1 MRFLTK
7 AAYAAPS
14 VGFAGISLP
23 LLIFLPTYYATQRDV
38 PIAAVGA
45 AFAIIRLLDIGFDP
59 LIGAA
64 MDRTRTRFGRFK
76 PWMAIGAPLFMLAVY
91 ALFMPPAG
99 AGLAYLIAC
108 LLGAYTAWSICFVAQ
123 LGWGVALSGDYAERN
138 SIFGWWQAAYLLGS
152 LVITTLPLTPALRA
166 NPAIAVPTM
175 GAFILVATPLAVI
188 LALLVV
194 PEPMS
199 GPRPKVALADYL
211 KLMVRPNIARLLAI
225 DLLVGV
231 AVNTNAALF
240 FFYFG
245 FARGVPFTQAAILL
259 FATNLGSLAGA
270 LLWGRLGS
278 ALGKHRAAMAGLVAY
293 AVLLVA
299 VQVAPVSSLPVGA
312 AVMLLFGA
320 TLSAGPVLVRS
331 MLADVGDEERL
342 LRGVDHTGLISALFS
357 NSSKLGAVIGPAI
370 AFAVLGATG
379 FQAKASA
386 QAPAALNALIGLAIW
401 APAVVGLLAALLAR
415 GHTLTAQ
422 AHAAV
427 RARLDQKA
435 SAAEIAV

>member
-1 MRFLTK
+1 MRLLTK

-14 VGFAGISLP
+14 VGLAGVSLP
-23 LLIFLPTYYATQRDV
+23 LLIFLPTYYATQRGL

-76 PWMAIGAPLFMLAVY
+76 PWMAVGTPLFMLAVY

-99 AGLAYLIAC
+99 AGLTYLVLALLAAYA
-108 LLGAYTAWSICFVAQ
+108 AWSICFVSQ

-152 LVITTLPLTPALRA
+152 LVITTLPLTPALRTDSA
-166 NPAIAVPTM
+166 LAVPTM
-175 GAFILVATPLAVI
+175 GQFILIATPLAVI
-188 LALLVV
+188 VALLVV
-194 PEPMS
+194 PEPPS

-225 DLLVGV
+225 DLLIGV
-231 AVNTNAALF
+231 AVATNAALF

-245 FARGVPFTQAAILL
+245 FARGLPFGQAAILL
-259 FATNLGSLAGA
+259 FATNLGSLIGA

-278 ALGKHRAAMAGLVAY
+278 LIGKHQAASVGFIAY
-293 AVLLVA
+293 AALLAIVHL
-299 VQVAPVSSLPVGA
+299 APFERLPVGA
-312 AVMLLFGA
+312 GVMMLFGA

-342 LRGVDHTGLISALFS
+342 LRGADHTGLISALFS
-357 NSSKLGAVIGPAI
+357 NSNKLGAVIGPAV

-379 FQAKASA
+379 FQAKTAT
-386 QAPAALNALIGLAIW
+386 QAPETVRALALMAIW
-401 APAVVGLLAALLAR
+401 APAAIGLVAALLAR
-415 GHTLTAQ
+415 GHALTAQ
-422 AHAAV
+422 AHAEI
-427 RARLDQKA
+427 RTRLQA
-435 SAAEIAV
+435 QTP

>member
-1 MRFLTK
+1 MKFLTK

-14 VGFAGISLP
+14 IGFAGISLP
-23 LLIFLPTYYATQRDV
+23 LLIFLPTYYVTQRDL

-45 AFAIIRLLDIGFDP
+45 AFAIIRLLDIGLDP

-64 MDRTRTRFGRFK
+64 MDRTRSRFGRFK
-76 PWMAIGAPLFMLAVY
+76 PWLAIGTPLFMLAVY
-91 ALFMPPAG
+91 ALFMPPLG
-99 AGLAYLIAC
+99 AGLAYLVAC
-108 LLGAYTAWSICFVAQ
+108 LLGAYVAWSVCFVAQ

-138 SIFGWWQAAYLLGS
+138 SIFGWWQVAYLLGS

-166 NPAIAVPTM
+166 NPGLAVPTM
-175 GAFILVATPLAVI
+175 GIFILIATPLAVFV
-188 LALLVV
+188 ALLVV
-194 PEPMS
+194 PEPQS
-199 GPRPKVALADYL
+199 APRFKVVLFDYL

-225 DLLVGV
+225 DMLVGV

-245 FARGVPFTQAAILL
+245 FGRGVPFAQAAILL

-278 ALGKHRAAMAGLVAY
+278 AVGKHQAAMAGFIAY

-299 VQVAPVSSLPVGA
+299 VQFAPMTSLPVGA
-312 AVMLLFGA
+312 VVMLLFGS

-342 LRGVDHTGLISALFS
+342 LRGVDHTGLISALFA

-370 AFAVLGATG
+370 AFVVLGALG
-379 FQAKASA
+379 FKAKATV
-386 QAPAALNALIGLAIW
+386 QAPAALSALVTLAIW
-401 APAVVGLLAALLAR
+401 APAMVALLAAFLAR
-415 GHTLTAQ
+415 GHALTAQ

-427 RARLDQKA
+427 RARLDQET